1 MGRWEKGGKYN
12 GKYNDDMFIEAIK
25 NGAML
30 NTDIARVC
38 GCSDSAARTHL
49 SSLVA
54 SGKVR
59 IQNLVHSNKKI
70 YALAN

>member
-1 MGRWEKGGKYN
+1 
-12 GKYNDDMFIEAIK
+12 MFIEAIK
-25 NGAML
+25 NGTML
-30 NTDIARVC
+30 NTDIALVC
-38 GCSDSAARTHL
+38 GCGDSAARTHL

-59 IQNLVHSNKKI
+59 IQNLVHSIKKI